1 MFSNRSKS
9 ADSSV
14 GSVGGRTRNNSKE
27 AEERVKAVG
36 EVMGLLEKGRIKREE
51 LDDAIREVFDK
62 YLSELQPRPFK
73 LDPSFGCQTNKDLVP
88 LVCLSEKST
97 SSNFD

>member
-27 AEERVKAVG
+27 FTEENITKAEERVKAVG
-36 EVMGLLEKGRIKREE
+36 EVTSLLEKSKIK
-51 LDDAIREVFDK
+51 
-62 YLSELQPRPFK
+62 
-73 LDPSFGCQTNKDLVP
+73 
-88 LVCLSEKST
+88 
-97 SSNFD
+97 